1 MKFNER
7 LVAARKAL
15 GISQKE
21 LAQKIDIKQGR
32 LSLYETGKR
41 EPDVF
46 TLGKLADA
54 LDVCADW
61 LIGLTDN
68 PHKTYGKTNTASL
81 FSSEAVKIARQY
93 DQLDSWGRS
102 AVEAIIREETA
113 RCTAPASAAQ
123 EEKVI
128 TLNFNEL
135 KASAGTGWELMDE
148 HMTPW
153 TVKLNDLTR
162 KADFCLA
169 VEGDSMEPKFQDGDL
184 ILIRRQP
191 AIEEGQ
197 FGLYTFD
204 NHGYVKQQGCGKL
217 HSLNPAYPDIFP
229 GEYADI
235 ECKGL
240 VLGKLEPEW
249 IVSR

>member
-1 MKFNER
+1 M
-7 LVAARKAL
+7 
-15 GISQKE
+15 
-21 LAQKIDIKQGR
+21 
-32 LSLYETGKR
+32 
-41 EPDVF
+41 
-46 TLGKLADA
+46 
-54 LDVCADW
+54 
-61 LIGLTDN
+61 
-68 PHKTYGKTNTASL
+68 
-81 FSSEAVKIARQY
+81 
-93 DQLDSWGRS
+93 
-102 AVEAIIREETA
+102 EAIIREETA
-113 RCTAPASAAQ
+113 RCTAPAPAAR

-135 KASAGTGWELMDE
+135 KASAGTGWGLMDE
-148 HMTPW
+148 HMISW

-197 FGLYTFD
+197 VGLYTFD
-204 NHGYVKQQGCGKL
+204 NPGYVKQQGCGKL

>member
-7 LVAARKAL
+7 LVVARKAL
-15 GISQKE
+15 DISQKE

-46 TLGKLADA
+46 TLGRLADA
-54 LDVCADW
+54 LGVCADW

-68 PHKTYGKTNTASL
+68 PHKSYGKTNNAPLYT
-81 FSSEAVKIARQY
+81 SEALKMAKQY
-93 DQLDSWGRS
+93 DQLDSWGKS
-102 AVEAIIREETA
+102 AVEALIHEELA
-113 RCTAPASAAQ
+113 RCTASAPVPQ
-123 EEKVI
+123 EENLI
-128 TLNFNEL
+128 ELNFNEL
-135 KASAGTGWELMDE
+135 KASAGTGWDLME
-148 HMTPW
+148 ESMTPW

-169 VEGDSMEPKFQDGDL
+169 VEGDSMEPKFQSGDL
-184 ILIRRQP
+184 ILIRQQP
-191 AIEEGQ
+191 SVEEGQ
-197 FGLYTFD
+197 FGLYTLD
-204 NHGYVKQQGCGKL
+204 GRGYVKQQGCGKL

-229 GEYADI
+229 GEYTDI

-249 IVSR
+249 VVSK

>member
-1 MKFNER
+1 MWLDQLTMLKKACGMTSEEIASASGVPFNT
-7 LVAARKAL
+7 
-15 GISQKE
+15 IT
-21 LAQKIDIKQGR
+21 KIFSGQTADPR
-32 LSLYETGKR
+32 LSTIRSIVHSMGY
-41 EPDVF
+41 
-46 TLGKLADA
+46 TLDD
-54 LDVCADW
+54 LDDSRSRVIVPRFSD
-61 LIGLTDN
+61 
-68 PHKTYGKTNTASL
+68 ASL
-81 FSSEAVKIARQY
+81 QIARQY

-113 RCTAPASAAQ
+113 RCTASAPAAQ

-135 KASAGTGWELMDE
+135 KASAGIGWELMDE
-148 HMTPW
+148 HMIPW
-153 TVKLNDLTR
+153 VVKLNDLTR
-162 KADFCLA
+162 KADFCLEI
-169 VEGDSMEPKFQDGDL
+169 EGDSMEPKFQDGDL

-191 AIEEGQ
+191 SIEEGQ

-204 NHGYVKQQGCGKL
+204 NRGYVKQQGCGKL

>member
-1 MKFNER
+1 MELSKR
-7 LVAARKAL
+7 LVEIRENHGYSRK
-15 GISQKE
+15 
-21 LAQKIDIKQGR
+21 R
-32 LSLYETGKR
+32 LSEELGVPYGTITKYETGER
-41 EPDVF
+41 EPGHGYIV
-46 TLGKLADA
+46 KLAQMF
-54 LDVCADW
+54 
-61 LIGLTDN
+61 GLTTDYILGIETKN
-68 PHKTYGKTNTASL
+68 APLYT
-81 FSSEAVKIARQY
+81 SEALKIARQY

-113 RCTAPASAAQ
+113 RCTAPAPTAQ

-148 HMTPW
+148 YMTPW
-153 TVKLNDLTR
+153 VVKLNDLTR
-162 KADFCLA
+162 KADFCLE

-235 ECKGL
+235 ECRGL
-240 VLGKLEPEW
+240 VLGKLEPVW
-249 IVSR
+249 VVSR